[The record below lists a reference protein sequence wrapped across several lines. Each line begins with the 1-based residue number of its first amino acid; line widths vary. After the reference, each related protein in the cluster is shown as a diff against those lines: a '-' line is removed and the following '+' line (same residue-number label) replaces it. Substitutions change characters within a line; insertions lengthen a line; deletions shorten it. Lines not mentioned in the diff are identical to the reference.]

1 MSAVEP
7 NKPVTQLLQA
17 AAGGQDQAA
26 AELLPLVYGE
36 LRRLAEA
43 QLQKSPPG
51 HTLQPTA
58 LVHEAYLRLVGS
70 VDPGWEGRGHFFFA
84 AARAMRDILVEHAR
98 QKLSLKRGGGR
109 KRLDPSQVT
118 LAVEVPPDE
127 MLALA
132 ESLER
137 LEKTEPRKHQIVL
150 LRFFAGMTNEETA
163 EMLAVTTRTV
173 ERDWRFARA
182 WLHQELLGAV
192 EKL

>member
-1 MSAVEP
+1 MSAVES

-17 AAGGQDQAA
+17 AAGGEEQAA
-26 AELLPLVYGE
+26 AELLPLVYDE

-43 QLQKSPPG
+43 QLRKGPPG

-58 LVHEAYLRLVGS
+58 LVHEAYLRLVGG
-70 VDPGWEGRGHFFFA
+70 VDPGWEGRAHFFFA
-84 AARAMRDILVEHAR
+84 AARAMHDILVEHAR
-98 QKLSLKRGGGR
+98 KKLSLKRGGGR

-118 LAVEVPPDE
+118 LAVEAPAEE
-127 MLALA
+127 MLALSEA
-132 ESLER
+132 LGR
-137 LEKTEPRKHQIVL
+137 LEKSEPRKHQIVL

-182 WLHQELLGAV
+182 WLHQELAGAGA
-192 EKL
+192 